1 MYSTINKER
10 SRPGR
15 VSASSHE
22 PSLNSLSMNTTFN
35 PRNPAIFEVP
45 VPPEHF
51 GQDGGKFYRY
61 YDALAQEIDENMVT
75 GLKEQL
81 DALLIFTGLFAGINT
96 AFLVL
101 TLPLLRPDPAD
112 DTNALL
118 KQNNE
123 ILLNLASGRNDSL
136 PSSITLPSEEF
147 APAYYIVFV
156 NGLFGFSLT
165 TALLSS
171 LLAVL
176 GRHSLVYYR
185 KRRGDGP
192 DSQRWEQLKRFLGAE
207 RWNLESNLGGTP
219 PALLQLGVV
228 TFLIAFMAYLGNL
241 NAAVA
246 YYAGFVISGLL
257 AAWTILSFSG
267 LRDEFCPYH
276 SPLAGYIEG
285 VVYSIGPCVVI
296 SLVAVIVLPVS
307 IALWA
312 WQVLVRIPR
321 TLHHCWVHGAHSLD
335 PLWMGIEF
343 QLYGYKRILRYY
355 HDPVR
360 SWFSNVNKAEDE
372 GTLQII
378 AINRTIC
385 TSNDAQAQAYAVS
398 NILAIQDGVLLG
410 RLAAQPNFANRI
422 SSLSEASFDRTLQI
436 CGRDRSNLAAQTSW
450 LYRAAITHIQLSTS
464 NSGYS
469 GWFSKGY
476 ADRVTPP
483 LSPDMIKH
491 APQNL
496 VSAWLGYMAD
506 SRSCYLSSARHLALG
521 SIIVEVVNPSWRCIS
536 MLIAVIMV
544 EWGVAE
550 GSHKVLHAAYT
561 GKPPIA
567 LQNLWSLLEKSNEA
581 DCQDPEQLKQ
591 YLVKIFKLIGK
602 TPADTSH
609 PPGSKPKWAASI
621 LHFSEVVIR
630 AHESSSDL
638 IDIGRTLREDL
649 ISALLLEYEEPPVKV
664 EYPFKETL
672 EELHLLFAL
681 LTASLKLPAA
691 TAAQWGIT
699 ISNKDDVGLVSAFTP
714 VLQKLNMLANTVYAW
729 GGFRRDEDNMEFK
742 RQVAKLNALFIS
754 FKIAVQVFSRQ
765 IKMLKRD
772 PELGWCGYDEECEP
786 PARLAPVDEAD
797 SQFT

>member
-1 MYSTINKER
+1 
-10 SRPGR
+10 
-15 VSASSHE
+15 
-22 PSLNSLSMNTTFN
+22 MNTTFN
-35 PRNPAIFEVP
+35 PHNPAGFEVP

-81 DALLIFTGLFAGINT
+81 DALLIFAGLFAGINT

-123 ILLNLASGRNDSL
+123 ILLKLASGRNDSL
-136 PSSITLPSEEF
+136 PSIITLPSEEF
-147 APAYYIVFV
+147 VPAPYIVFV
-156 NGLFGFSLT
+156 NGFFGFSLT
-165 TALLSS
+165 TALLSA
-171 LLAVL
+171 LLAVF
-176 GRHSLVYYR
+176 GRQSLVYYR

-207 RWNLESNLGGTP
+207 RWNLETNLEETP
-219 PALLQLGVV
+219 NTLLQLGVV
-228 TFLIAFMAYLGNL
+228 TFLIAFMVYLGNL
-241 NAAVA
+241 NPVVT
-246 YYAGFVISGLL
+246 YYAGFAISGLL
-257 AAWTILSFSG
+257 AAWTILSFFG

-276 SPLAGYIEG
+276 PPLAGYIEG
-285 VVYSIGPCVVI
+285 VVYTIGPYVVI

-312 WQVLVRIPR
+312 WQVLDRIAR
-321 TLHHCWVHGAHSLD
+321 TLQYCWVHGPHSLD
-335 PLWMGIEF
+335 LLWKGIEF
-343 QLYGYKRILRYY
+343 QLYGYKRILGYY
-355 HDPVR
+355 HDPIR
-360 SWFSNVNKAEDE
+360 YWFSNVNKGEDE
-372 GTLQII
+372 GTLQTI

-464 NSGYS
+464 NSSYS

-476 ADRVTPP
+476 TDRVTPP

-506 SRSCYLSSARHLALG
+506 SRSSSLSSARHLALG
-521 SIIVEVVNPSWRCIS
+521 CIIVEVVNPSWRCIS
-536 MLIAVIMV
+536 MVIAVILV

-561 GKPPIA
+561 GEPSVA
-567 LQNLWSLLEKSNEA
+567 LRNLWSLLEKSNDS
-581 DCQDPEQLKQ
+581 DCQDQDTLKQ

-602 TPADTSH
+602 ASADTCN
-609 PPGSKPKWAASI
+609 PPGSKPKEVAGI
-621 LHFSEVVIR
+621 LRFSEAVIR

-638 IDIGRTLREDL
+638 INIGRTLREEL
-649 ISALLLEYEEPPVKV
+649 INALLLEFEEPPEKV
-664 EYPFKETL
+664 E
-672 EELHLLFAL
+672 
-681 LTASLKLPAA
+681 
-691 TAAQWGIT
+691 
-699 ISNKDDVGLVSAFTP
+699 
-714 VLQKLNMLANTVYAW
+714 
-729 GGFRRDEDNMEFK
+729 
-742 RQVAKLNALFIS
+742 
-754 FKIAVQVFSRQ
+754 
-765 IKMLKRD
+765 
-772 PELGWCGYDEECEP
+772 
-786 PARLAPVDEAD
+786 
-797 SQFT
+797 